1 MASSGPSPSI
11 SDASS
16 CSRSRRSLA
25 ARALVRERGGRGGA
39 RLAAL
44 AAALG
49 GDDGGGRRD
58 GRGRRRRRQ
67 TRVVALGDKRGARAR
82 AEGGEGGG
90 WHGQPEVEEP
100 LPHRR
105 PRGHVAQQRGCAL
118 FRALLEDAPRAEV
131 DKLALARDLGRGDE
145 RYERPPHVG
154 AHEARLDAVMVG
166 ACQLAEERDRAE
178 ADCLELARVVQRPG
192 ERVHER
198 VLRKGLV
205 EQRRRAA

>member
-1 MASSGPSPSI
+1 MHEQRLLFDGVERTVAL
-11 SDASS
+11 DL
-16 CSRSRRSLA
+16 RRELMLEIATLA
-25 ARALVRERGGRGGA
+25 RGARALVRERGGRGGA

-58 GRGRRRRRQ
+58 GRGRRWRRQ
-67 TRVVALGDKRGARAR
+67 TRVVALGDKRGARACR
-82 AEGGEGGG
+82 GRRGWGGG
-90 WHGQPEVEEP
+90 GAGRGRGAAA
-100 LPHRR
+100 HRR

-166 ACQLAEERDRAE
+166 ACQLAEGATAR
-178 ADCLELARVVQRPG
+178 ADCA
-192 ERVHER
+192 
-198 VLRKGLV
+198 
-205 EQRRRAA
+205 